1 MKLSIETVSRSES
14 DVEVII
20 GDFSLRLPKNPLEI
34 SQDAMFWLTLML
46 AKQINIEYAVNV
58 LFDPC
63 NGTLKLESYG
73 VYNTLFLK
81 SSSMLRPVLRMDGTY
96 YDENS
101 VVRLI
106 NSIVMRLTIIKDS
119 VYIKYGI

>member
-46 AKQINIEYAVNV
+46 AQQIGFEY
-58 LFDPC
+58 
-63 NGTLKLESYG
+63 GI
-73 VYNTLFLK
+73 NTLFNSEDGVLK
-81 SSSMLRPVLRMDGTY
+81 IESMGVYSTLFMRSNCLLRPIWDKTGKI

-101 VVRLI
+101 VLRLM
-106 NSIVMRLTIIKDS
+106 NSIVIRLTTIKDRL
-119 VYIKYGI
+119 YIERGI